1 MRKEVSI
8 AIIIGIILGAIILYG
23 INLANKSSSSLP
35 KPPSQNE
42 NLPIVTPTAE
52 ASTSSV
58 LIITSHSNNEVLFT
72 KEITVSGKTT
82 PNTKLSIIWEEDEI
96 ITTSD
101 NIGNFIQKISLISG
115 ENNIQFDVVNS
126 NNTLQSQTLK
136 LFYSSKPIE

>member
-101 NIGNFIQKISLISG
+101 NIGNFIQKISLVSG